1 MKNLTIVKAL
11 IIAVASLGLIAACGK
26 SRETDSVFSDETS
39 LLRYVPADSPYVF
52 ARLAPMPAEFRARV
66 EPAMD
71 IINAENRKIVEQAIL
86 GRQGDSDELTREARE
101 MLELFTELN
110 DLMSSEGLQEAG
122 IGPESQALIYG
133 NDLLPVIRVELQDVD
148 AFNAKVAELIGQTN
162 LELETSDLGGTSYQ
176 SVTFEKLRLLL
187 LVHDGQAVFSMAPT
201 AHSEDQLQV
210 LLGLTLPAENIAKA
224 GTLADIAAKYHF
236 QDQYIGVVN
245 AKTLLSAG
253 LASGGLIDQAMV
265 AEGRGSIEETLS
277 DTCRSE
283 IETMSSV
290 APRIAMGIRK
300 ADETGVDS
308 TVVFELRKDIAKG
321 LNGLAS
327 PVPGLGKL
335 SDGLVVFGMSFN
347 AEVARDFAM
356 ERLEAVAAEPFKCE
370 FMVGFNES
378 AMQALEFMKRQPVP
392 PTAYDFKGFI
402 FSVEAIEGL
411 RAGAAPTDVTG
422 KVSGLLAIDNPESLM
437 AFGNMF
443 VPEIAALN
451 LQPNGDIVPLPTER
465 LGPAETEAWIS
476 MSKDAIG
483 VAAGEGGEQRL
494 ANLMK
499 MPPNKDAPLM
509 YMSVDA
515 ESYIGLISEAT
526 QMGLAQSGQT
536 DVQDSSKVMLD
547 AIAKLYDRISVD
559 MQMTEH
565 GVEMNSSLTLKP

>member
-122 IGPESQALIYG
+122 IGPESQALLFG